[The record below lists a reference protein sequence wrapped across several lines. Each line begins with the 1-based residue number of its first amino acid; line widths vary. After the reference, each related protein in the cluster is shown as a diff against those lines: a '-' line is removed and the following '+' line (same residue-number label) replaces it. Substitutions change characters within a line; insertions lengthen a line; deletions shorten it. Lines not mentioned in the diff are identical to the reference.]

1 MTKFLVIASGKGGVG
16 KTTTSINLAAALRE
30 HGKDVIIVD
39 CDLINPNISLY
50 LGSDEV
56 KYTLH
61 DVLKGERRISE
72 AIYTNPSGIK
82 VIPSS
87 ISLSDLPNAHYK
99 SLGRILSQLE
109 GYTDLVIVDS
119 HPGINKDAQHIFRLA
134 DEILVVTVPELSA
147 VTDAM
152 KTIRMAEC
160 LGTKVMGVLINRKE
174 GRSYEMQSEEIES
187 FLEKPVIGEIAED
200 KNIKK
205 AAVENFPVYNLYPKS
220 SASKGFRKLAASMA
234 GIEEE
239 KEDGFFRD
247 VLKIFRI
254 SK

>member
-1 MTKFLVIASGKGGVG
+1 
-16 KTTTSINLAAALRE
+16 
-30 HGKDVIIVD
+30 
-39 CDLINPNISLY
+39 
-50 LGSDEV
+50 
-56 KYTLH
+56 
-61 DVLKGERRISE
+61 
-72 AIYTNPSGIK
+72 
-82 VIPSS
+82 
-87 ISLSDLPNAHYK
+87 
-99 SLGRILSQLE
+99 
-109 GYTDLVIVDS
+109 
-119 HPGINKDAQHIFRLA
+119 
-134 DEILVVTVPELSA
+134 
-147 VTDAM
+147 
-152 KTIRMAEC
+152 
-160 LGTKVMGVLINRKE
+160 
-174 GRSYEMQSEEIES
+174 MQSEEIES